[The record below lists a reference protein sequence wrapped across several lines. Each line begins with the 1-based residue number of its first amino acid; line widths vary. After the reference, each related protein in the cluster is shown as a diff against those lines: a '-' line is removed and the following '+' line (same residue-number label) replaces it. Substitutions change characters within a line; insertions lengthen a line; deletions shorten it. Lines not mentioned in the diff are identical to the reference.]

1 MAQASGAN
9 ILISLY
15 FSLSPSVFFYRP
27 PSRYFFFFSSYF
39 LCFFMSFSI
48 SLPLFFPLS
57 LLSVFLC
64 LSLSVCQPPPLSR
77 VYDYQRVPSS
87 MAPVPRYGSSL
98 PKRSR
103 SSSSQSSLR
112 RSRDRPSSKGSRP
125 HSSSRAKLKM
135 EELQT
140 IKRELTLIKVQIDGL
155 LDNLDRMD
163 RQRQDHTGSPLSREG
178 SLEGSPYH
186 ASASSPE
193 ASPRSPSPRR
203 RCTRRDS
210 PELGEASDDERHT
223 VHHHSSDLEDEM

>member
-1 MAQASGAN
+1 MTLFKSEHRSSPRYMSMSGE
-9 ILISLY
+9 LKS
-15 FSLSPSVFFYRP
+15 SRSKTGGMKRPSSAMYGSEYDLDYECYQEDFYD
-27 PSRYFFFFSSYF
+27 
-39 LCFFMSFSI
+39 
-48 SLPLFFPLS
+48 
-57 LLSVFLC
+57 
-64 LSLSVCQPPPLSR
+64 R

-87 MAPVPRYGSSL
+87 MAPVPHHGSSL

-103 SSSSQSSLR
+103 SSSGQASLR
-112 RSRDRPSSKGSRP
+112 RSRDRPSSKASRP

-163 RQRQDHTGSPLSREG
+163 RQRQDYTGSPPSRDG
-178 SLEGSPYH
+178 SLGGSPYP
-186 ASASSPE
+186 ASVSSPE
-193 ASPRSPSPRR
+193 ACPRSPSPRR

-210 PELGEASDDERHT
+210 PELGEASDDEEPHT